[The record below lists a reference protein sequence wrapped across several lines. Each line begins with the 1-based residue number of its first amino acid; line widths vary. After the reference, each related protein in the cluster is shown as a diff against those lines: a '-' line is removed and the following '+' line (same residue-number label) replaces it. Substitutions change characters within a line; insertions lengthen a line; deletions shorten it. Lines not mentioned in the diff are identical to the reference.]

1 MVENQIYNPPERWIK
16 CPRKGKLIADKF
28 LPFKTPLSS
37 NYRDS
42 VLERD
47 MFSPSMLASQSIG
60 LVIDLTKS
68 DRFYSPKELSDL
80 DIYHI
85 KIPCEGH
92 KRPPTM
98 KQVSYSGTCL

>member
-1 MVENQIYNPPERWIK
+1 MAENQVFNPPDRWLK

-42 VLERD
+42 VPEKDR
-47 MFSPSMLASQSIG
+47 FPPSMLASQSIG

-68 DRFYSPKELSDL
+68 DRFYSSKELNGL
-80 DIYHI
+80 DIFHI

-92 KRPPTM
+92 ERPPTE
-98 KQVSYSGTCL
+98 KQVCLTYNG